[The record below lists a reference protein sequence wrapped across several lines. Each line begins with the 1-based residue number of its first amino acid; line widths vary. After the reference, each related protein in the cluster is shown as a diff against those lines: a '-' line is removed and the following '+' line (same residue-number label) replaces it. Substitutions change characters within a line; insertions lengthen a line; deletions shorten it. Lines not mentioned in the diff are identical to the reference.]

1 LREEYTK
8 EVNDYNNS
16 MEKVLK
22 DGFGLGTEEVF
33 EFLSDSEANVN

>member
-1 LREEYTK
+1 
-8 EVNDYNNS
+8 

-33 EFLSDSEANVN
+33 EFLSESEANVN